1 MFTWWFFFCFFLRT
15 SFNFSTMKKTY
26 QNSWLETSS
35 SMVICGISLFGAIF
49 IFVNYNAIGIF
60 LGQKNANKCEKE
72 KRKKSSAIPKKP
84 LKYRE
89 STACRFP
96 LSFCRT
102 IFVEKKKIMILT
114 APLITV
120 HVRLL
125 IFTPPFWISRIYF

>member
-102 IFVEKKKIMILT
+102 IFVEKKNNDTNRTFNYTSRAVINIHT
-114 APLITV
+114 AVLN
-120 HVRLL
+120 
-125 IFTPPFWISRIYF
+125 

>member
-1 MFTWWFFFCFFLRT
+1 MFTWCFFFFLRT

-72 KRKKSSAIPKKP
+72 KLRNTEEAVEIPRINRLP
-84 LKYRE
+84 FSPFL
-89 STACRFP
+89 
-96 LSFCRT
+96 LSYNFRW
-102 IFVEKKKIMILT
+102 KKKIMVLT